1 MCALTKMRGWLNM
14 KIFVIGGGFAGIK
27 AAKELEKKLS
37 NNHEIYLIDK
47 KDYTTML
54 PNLPEIVSGRLR
66 KEDIT
71 ENIKK
76 LIPKGVN
83 FLREE
88 VTEVNF
94 DERKIITK
102 NTEYNYDYLVFGA
115 GSTTNFFGFNDNLNK
130 VNVLESIDTA
140 QKVREN
146 FLKYMEDKT
155 EINLV
160 ISGAGFTGIE
170 LACNLYEL
178 SKKNGKKINVVMV
191 DLTKTVLPM
200 LSEKSAKHVVNKLDK
215 MSFKIYTENQVK
227 SFDGQNVTFKNG
239 ENIKDAFFCWC
250 SGVKASLKPIGNY
263 EALPDG
269 RILVNEYL
277 NLSNYPEVYIAGD
290 AAAIKDIKGN
300 ILRRAV
306 TFSEASG
313 KHAAQNIVA
322 VINGGE
328 KKNFNPIDLGWIIP
342 MYITSVGVAMGVEVR
357 GRKGIF
363 MHYFICAMK
372 NYSFNNF
379 IKELGAAIK
388 YPFTKL

>member
-1 MCALTKMRGWLNM
+1 MN
-14 KIFVIGGGFAGIK
+14 IFVIGGGFAGIK
-27 AAKELEKKLS
+27 AAKELEKGLS

-102 NTEYNYDYLVFGA
+102 NNEYNYDYLVLGA

-130 VNVLESIDTA
+130 VNVLDSIDTA

-146 FLKYMEDKT
+146 FLKHMEDKT

-170 LACNLYEL
+170 LACNLYDL

-200 LSEKSAKHVVNKLDK
+200 LSEKSAKHVVDKLDK

-239 ENIKDAFFCWC
+239 ETIKDAFFCWC
-250 SGVKASLKPIGNY
+250 SGVKAPLKPIGNY

-306 TFSEASG
+306 TFSEMSG
-313 KHAAQNIVA
+313 KHAAKNIVA
-322 VINGGE
+322 VINGEE

-363 MHYFICAMK
+363 MHYFICGMK
-372 NYSFNNF
+372 NYNFNNF
-379 IKELGAAIK
+379 IKELVAAIK
-388 YPFTKL
+388 YPFAKL